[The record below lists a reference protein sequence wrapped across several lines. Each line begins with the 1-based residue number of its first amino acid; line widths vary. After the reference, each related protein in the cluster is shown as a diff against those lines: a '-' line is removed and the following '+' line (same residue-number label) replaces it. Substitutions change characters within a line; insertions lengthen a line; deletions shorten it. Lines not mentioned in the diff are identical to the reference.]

1 MNFFDILLEL
11 IFANGQTLEISWEQ
25 IFEKEI
31 ISNHFKYAILDEKM
45 DEMVRV
51 EKDIKEKIIFKTELE
66 NFRKQTPLLC

>member
-1 MNFFDILLEL
+1 
-11 IFANGQTLEISWEQ
+11 
-25 IFEKEI
+25 
-31 ISNHFKYAILDEKM
+31 M

>member
-1 MNFFDILLEL
+1 MRTNFRKRD
-11 IFANGQTLEISWEQ
+11 
-25 IFEKEI
+25 
-31 ISNHFKYAILDEKM
+31 HFKSLQICDIFLFFFLTKM